1 MSFRYLMLSSS
12 TWDEVKVVHK
22 VKIVKKRMNNEEN
35 MVLRLKSCCIM
46 IMFWFLEIGF
56 SSCPLKNII

>member
-46 IMFWFLEIGF
+46 IMF
-56 SSCPLKNII
+56 